1 MVHELAGGKEDLV
14 VERWGVMVAGF
25 QARDS
30 AEAAA
35 RRSCDHRI
43 GDEENED
50 ARELGWLCCLFLG
63 IVHDVGIPLGDNSVA
78 RDRD

>member
-1 MVHELAGGKEDLV
+1 MRLWGWSGGVLSMVDELGGGKEDLV

-30 AEAAA
+30 PEAAA

-43 GDEENED
+43 GDEERKMPENWD
-50 ARELGWLCCLFLG
+50 GCVVCSWG
-63 IVHDVGIPLGDNSVA
+63 
-78 RDRD
+78 